1 VPYWSSHLPRAESE
15 KVIVSGHSVQ
25 EATPA
30 IVELRRILH
39 EDMQEHDRQNK

>member
-1 VPYWSSHLPRAESE
+1 
-15 KVIVSGHSVQ
+15 VIVSGHSVQ

-39 EDMQEHDRQNK
+39 EDMAALFTVK

>member
-1 VPYWSSHLPRAESE
+1 
-15 KVIVSGHSVQ
+15 VIVSGHSVQ

-39 EDMQEHDRQNK
+39 EDMKEHDRAGN